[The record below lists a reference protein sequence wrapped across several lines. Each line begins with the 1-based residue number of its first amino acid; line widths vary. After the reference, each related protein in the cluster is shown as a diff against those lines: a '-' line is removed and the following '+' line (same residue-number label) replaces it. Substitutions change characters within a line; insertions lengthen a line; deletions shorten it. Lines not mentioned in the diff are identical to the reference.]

1 MTEILA
7 WHRWV
12 AEGLLIV
19 MLLNLASPY
28 FLRSRPERMV
38 FWTRVGYFAFWAFW
52 TMAVFGGLITW
63 VFKLREWPPTVIAM
77 VIVAVVLIPI
87 DIYRAIRLKKIW
99 ISGNDGMAFN
109 TLWVGIEIALTAAM
123 IAYALTVQ

>member
-12 AEGLLIV
+12 AEGLLFV

-28 FLRSRPERMV
+28 FLRSQPERMI

-52 TMAVFGGLITW
+52 TMVVFGGLIAW
-63 VFKLREWPPTVIAM
+63 IFKLQAWPATVIAM
-77 VIVAVVLIPI
+77 VMVAVVLIPI
-87 DIYRAIRLKKIW
+87 DIYRALALKKLW
-99 ISGNDGMAFN
+99 ISGNDGIGFN
-109 TLWVGIEIALTAAM
+109 TRWIGIEIALTSAM
-123 IAYALTVQ
+123 IAYALITE